1 MTDRELAFMQDLESL
16 LKKHCVEIYATEIN
30 CSGDNSLSINI
41 FGDSIDI
48 DLYGKLSYKDI
59 ANIINNNTK

>member
-30 CSGDNSLSINI
+30 CSGDNSL
-41 FGDSIDI
+41 
-48 DLYGKLSYKDI
+48 
-59 ANIINNNTK
+59 